1 MTAVALLCMALGPID
16 PTDTEPELPV
26 SMDLVEELPP
36 MSLAEPAKLGPD
48 GPRLSIGLHVGW
60 FQMNEAEDGEVY
72 YGLHA
77 RFYFLRIFAV
87 EGSIDFA
94 EQEFEDDDVTLST
107 VPVQLTGML
116 MPFQGLPV
124 RPYGLIGLGWYF
136 HDVEYSGNFNG
147 LDDDSDST
155 LGVHLGLGLELLLG
169 DLIMLHADL
178 RYVFLDDPDLDD
190 SVDFDSDDFNFWTVA
205 FGAAIAF

>member
-1 MTAVALLCMALGPID
+1 MTTAVALLCLSLGSID
-16 PTDTEPELPV
+16 PTDAEPKLPV

-36 MSLAEPAKLGPD
+36 MSLAEPARIGPD
-48 GPRLSIGLHVGW
+48 GPRISIGLHMGW
-60 FQMNEAEDGEVY
+60 FQMNDAEDGEIF
-72 YGLHA
+72 YGIHA

-116 MPFQGLPV
+116 MPFQGLPI
-124 RPYGLIGLGWYF
+124 RPYGLIGVGWYF
-136 HDVEYSGNFNG
+136 HDVEYSGSLSG
-147 LDDDSDST
+147 LEDEDDST
-155 LGVHLGLGLELLLG
+155 LGVHLGIGAELLLG
-169 DLIMLHADL
+169 DLIMLHLDL
-178 RYVFLDDPDLDD
+178 RYVFLDEPNFDTDLEDEE
-190 SVDFDSDDFNFWTVA
+190 FDFWTVA

>member
-1 MTAVALLCMALGPID
+1 MTTAVALLCLSLGSID
-16 PTDTEPELPV
+16 PTDAEPKLPV

-36 MSLAEPAKLGPD
+36 MSLAEPARIGPD
-48 GPRLSIGLHVGW
+48 GPRISIGLHMGW
-60 FQMNEAEDGEVY
+60 FQMNDAEDGEIF
-72 YGLHA
+72 YGIHA

-116 MPFQGLPV
+116 MPFQGLPI
-124 RPYGLIGLGWYF
+124 RPYGLIGVGWYF
-136 HDVEYSGNFNG
+136 HDVEYSGSLSG
-147 LDDDSDST
+147 LEDEDDST
-155 LGVHLGLGLELLLG
+155 LGVHLGIAAELLLG
-169 DLIMLHADL
+169 DLIMLHLDL
-178 RYVFLDDPDLDD
+178 RYVFLDEPDLD
-190 SVDFDSDDFNFWTVA
+190 SNVDDEEFDFWTIA